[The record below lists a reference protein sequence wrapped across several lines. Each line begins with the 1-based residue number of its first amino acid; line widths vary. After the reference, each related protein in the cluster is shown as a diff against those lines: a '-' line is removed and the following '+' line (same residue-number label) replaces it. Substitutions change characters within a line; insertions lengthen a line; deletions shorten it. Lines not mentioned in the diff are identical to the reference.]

1 MKIGQS
7 PKMTVRIEAV
17 AVAAKAEVLQSMKTR
32 QRIAV
37 VEVLRFYFG
46 HEVAATKHNVFG
58 AGRKRADV
66 EDLDFTKYG
75 NMGNKAVDTRG
86 DVDVPLWVSR
96 EDALCNNEV
105 LVEIMSG
112 RRSALDAVVPN
123 ARIKLSKFHPGT
135 RVRLQRPKL
144 AQVAAEPD
152 QTMDRPRHTRQ
163 VDPDQTK

>member
-1 MKIGQS
+1 MKIGKS

-17 AVAAKAEVLQSMKTR
+17 AVAAKAEVLQSMETR
-32 QRIAV
+32 QGIAV

-46 HEVAATKHNVFG
+46 HEVAATKHDVFG

-75 NMGNKAVDTRG
+75 NMSNKAIDTRG
-86 DVDVPLWVSR
+86 DVDVPFRVSR
-96 EDALCNNEV
+96 ENALCNNEV

-112 RRSALDAVVPN
+112 RRSALDTVIPN
-123 ARIKLSKFHPGT
+123 ARIKLPKFHLGT

-163 VDPDQTK
+163 VDPNQTE